1 MQRRM
6 KDLSFGLNFDSD
18 ETFEIDSLLH
28 PAQAFENPTDVVN
41 DPDLTLSEKRAIL
54 ASWASDACA
63 IEAAPNLRSA
73 PAGRVV
79 RFDEIM
85 EALRTLD
92 KKVNGDKYR
101 RAIRRNRLL
110 RKGRGDDWSGGAGLQ

>member
-1 MQRRM
+1 MRLSKLTACCTLRRR
-6 KDLSFGLNFDSD
+6 F
-18 ETFEIDSLLH
+18 
-28 PAQAFENPTDVVN
+28 DVVN

-73 PAGRVV
+73 PTGRVV

-92 KKVNGDKYR
+92 KEVNGDKYR